1 MKKVI
6 LLLMIFTSSIAKA
19 QEEKLDSIVKYKDTT
34 KYIKSIEYSTLRTFT
49 DSLHTKYTGKDF
61 IYTEE
66 KEKKRSNTDLS
77 FLTSIASFLKVIFP
91 FLLGG
96 IVIFIILKV
105 VLGSK
110 IGFFNFKKNPKK
122 TTEKLI
128 YEEDDI
134 NELDLNALL
143 EKAIQTENYKLAI
156 RYYFLKT
163 LKLLATKKLI
173 NYHKDKTNSEYKF
186 ELKKGTIR
194 NQFSYLTY
202 VYSYVWY
209 GDFAVSKDEFSILQ
223 TKYESFIKTIS

>member
-1 MKKVI
+1 MKKII

-19 QEEKLDSIVKYKDTT
+19 QEEKLDSIAKYKDTT
-34 KYIKSIEYSTLRTFT
+34 KYIKSIEYSTLRTFS
-49 DSLHTKYTGKDF
+49 DSLQTKYSGKDF

-105 VLGSK
+105 ALGSR

-122 TTEKLI
+122 TAEKLI

-163 LKLLATKKLI
+163 LKALATKKLI

-223 TKYESFIKTIS
+223 TKYESFIKNIS